1 MAMDDD
7 RNIESSVFEPE
18 EEGWGIDENSDDY
31 QPVEEVPVERVEV
44 WSGIGDT
51 GGVDFTDED
60 ERLAAC
66 EQSLGYDF
74 HDRRLLARALTH
86 SSSTSD
92 KSLDNERMEFF
103 GDAVLDLVVREYLF
117 HNYPNRQEGDLTEAK
132 STIVCRGSLAH
143 AAKSIHLKRYLI
155 LGRGMG
161 RKKKIPDS
169 LLADAYEAVV
179 AAIYLDGGYPPAKKF
194 IMETLGTEMPMA
206 IERANV
212 TNFKSNLQKLTQQRR
227 HALPQYRVLGS
238 SGPEHSR
245 IFEVAVSIEGKEM
258 GRGSGSSK
266 KAAEQ
271 EAAKQALDGIARD
284 ENSETTDTVNL

>member
-1 MAMDDD
+1 MVMDDD
-7 RNIESSVFEPE
+7 RDTESSVFELKE
-18 EEGWGIDENSDDY
+18 DDSH
-31 QPVEEVPVERVEV
+31 PVHEVPVERVEV
-44 WSGIGDT
+44 WSGVGDT
-51 GGVDFTDED
+51 GGVDFTDEN

-66 EQSLGYDF
+66 ELSLGYNF

-103 GDAVLDLVVREYLF
+103 GDAVLDLVVREFLF

-179 AAIYLDGGYPPAKKF
+179 AAIYIDGGYAPAKTF
-194 IMETLGTEMPMA
+194 IMRTLGSEMPSA

-212 TNFKSNLQKLTQQRR
+212 ANFKSNLQKITQQRR
-227 HALPQYRVLGS
+227 HALPHYRVLGS

-258 GRGSGSSK
+258 GRGFGSSK

-271 EAAKQALDGIARD
+271 EAAKQALDGMARD
-284 ENSETTDTVNL
+284 DQTESGE